1 MNKLYAV
8 YIYSFKFWVEKKDCR
23 NYTKMR
29 ISMIVEVFSF
39 SIVPKL
45 SLICLCYFSIKS
57 ITKIALS
64 FLKNIHLLIYLA
76 VLAHRITSCGTWDL

>member
-45 SLICLCYFSIKS
+45 SLIWLCSLIIQMTSK
-57 ITKIALS
+57 TKKAEMTMASSMNCIV
-64 FLKNIHLLIYLA
+64 I
-76 VLAHRITSCGTWDL
+76 